1 MIAVDIHLKVFFKP
15 QDLPNVYLNEE
26 VLSEAITENLTASL
40 ERMDAQEVL
49 FCFVDI
55 EGLEWKL
62 IL

>member
-1 MIAVDIHLKVFFKP
+1 MISVDINLKVFFKAK
-15 QDLPNVYLNEE
+15 DLPNVYLNEE

-55 EGLEWKL
+55 EGLE
-62 IL
+62 

>member
-26 VLSEAITENLTASL
+26 VLSEAIIENLTASL

-55 EGLEWKL
+55 EGLE
-62 IL
+62 

>member
-1 MIAVDIHLKVFFKP
+1 MISIDIHLKVFFKP

-55 EGLEWKL
+55 EGLE
-62 IL
+62 

>member
-40 ERMDAQEVL
+40 ERMDAKDVV
-49 FCFVDI
+49 FRFVDI
-55 EGLEWKL
+55 EGLE
-62 IL
+62 

>member
-40 ERMDAQEVL
+40 ERMDAQDVV
-49 FCFVDI
+49 FRFVDI
-55 EGLEWKL
+55 EGLE
-62 IL
+62 

>member
-49 FCFVDI
+49 FSFIDI
-55 EGLEWKL
+55 EGLE
-62 IL
+62 

>member
-1 MIAVDIHLKVFFKP
+1 MISVDIHLKVFFKP

-49 FCFVDI
+49 FCFIDI
-55 EGLEWKL
+55 EGLE
-62 IL
+62 

>member
-40 ERMDAQEVL
+40 ERMDAQDVI
-49 FCFVDI
+49 FSFVDI
-55 EGLEWKL
+55 EGLE
-62 IL
+62 

>member
-1 MIAVDIHLKVFFKP
+1 MISVDIHLKVFFKP

-49 FCFVDI
+49 FCFVVI
-55 EGLEWKL
+55 EGLE
-62 IL
+62 

>member
-15 QDLPNVYLNEE
+15 QDLPNVHLNEE

-55 EGLEWKL
+55 EGLE
-62 IL
+62 

>member
-40 ERMDAQEVL
+40 ERMDAQDVI
-49 FCFVDI
+49 FRFVDI
-55 EGLEWKL
+55 EGLE
-62 IL
+62 